1 MSKTKFPAMCSECGK
16 KRVPL
21 VNKLNAITVSK
32 GTCQICGKEDVWII
46 PGSDWE
52 YQAGDNSKWD

>member
-1 MSKTKFPAMCSECGK
+1 MPASKFPSMCAECGK
-16 KRVPL
+16 KRVPM

-32 GTCQICGKEDVWII
+32 GTCKICGKPEQWII
-46 PGSDWE
+46 PGVDWD

>member
-1 MSKTKFPAMCSECGK
+1 MCTECGK
-16 KRVPL
+16 KRVPM

-32 GTCQICGKEDVWII
+32 GTCKICGQSDKWII
-46 PGSDWE
+46 PGADWD